1 MIASAR
7 RSPRTLRPFFA
18 LFGIALF
25 LLLARDTTPV
35 MAAQSFAGRLLIP
48 IENVVSGIGSG
59 ISSVFSAIAELDRLR
74 TENERLRSQ
83 VEQLT
88 LDNVLLREQTTA
100 AEQIAKLDKVA
111 ATLPYASVVANV
123 IARDPAGFVRTLTV
137 GVGSDQGVTIGNV
150 VVAEKG
156 LVGRVTQVYATYS
169 RVLPVT
175 DSASA
180 IVATAQRSRASG
192 IVRGVFGETLT
203 LEWVL
208 QNEDLAA
215 GDVVITAGLAL
226 SDQVRS
232 LFPKG
237 LVIGTVS
244 SVQKADVQ
252 AYQKAVL
259 TPAVDFRK
267 LERVLV
273 VKTR

>member
-74 TENERLRSQ
+74 SENERLRSQ

-111 ATLPYASVVANV
+111 ATLPYAS
-123 IARDPAGFVRTLTV
+123 
-137 GVGSDQGVTIGNV
+137 

-273 VKTR
+273 VKSR